1 MEDQCSNRENTN
13 NTFYWQEGV
22 MMESRYQKDGEV
34 GRNQTV
40 GDSSG
45 HVKDFSL
52 YPVGHEKPLED
63 FNHRGDKFSSAFFN
77 DPFGD
82 CLKNDGQEGK
92 GGIRMTS

>member
-1 MEDQCSNRENTN
+1 MLKI
-13 NTFYWQEGV
+13 FG
-22 MMESRYQKDGEV
+22 
-34 GRNQTV
+34 
-40 GDSSG
+40 
-45 HVKDFSL
+45 L